1 MLGHAL
7 DLTVLRQDLG
17 LQETGS
23 GLGGVELD
31 GRLIS
36 RNEKSETFVV
46 EQVLPTANWSDRLS
60 VADLRLERSLETL
73 KTNIQLI

>member
-1 MLGHAL
+1 VLGHAL

-17 LQETGS
+17 LQETGT

-31 GRLIS
+31 GSLIS

-46 EQVLPTANWSDRLS
+46 EKVLPTTNGSDRLG
-60 VADLRLERSLETL
+60 VADLCLE
-73 KTNIQLI
+73 